1 MSNAIQKMMEAADK
15 ASKATAVSS
24 KRNRDDNDGGG
35 GPNPKKSCIVPEAVS
50 QDISKNIGEGPT
62 RPSVRDSDYP
72 SRVFSNTR
80 RKFLASAVVTRFGQG
95 EQRRIELF

>member
-1 MSNAIQKMMEAADK
+1 MMEAADK
-15 ASKATAVSS
+15 ASKATADSS

-35 GPNPKKSCIVPEAVS
+35 GPNPNKSCIVPKAIS

-72 SRVFSNTR
+72 SRIFSNTR
-80 RKFLASAVVTRFGQG
+80 RKFLAS
-95 EQRRIELF
+95 

>member
-1 MSNAIQKMMEAADK
+1 MMEAADK
-15 ASKATAVSS
+15 ASKAPAVSS

-35 GPNPKKSCIVPEAVS
+35 GPNPKKSCIFPEAVS
-50 QDISKNIGEGPT
+50 QDISKNIREGPT

-80 RKFLASAVVTRFGQG
+80 RKFLASAVVTRFGQS

>member
-1 MSNAIQKMMEAADK
+1 MMEAADK